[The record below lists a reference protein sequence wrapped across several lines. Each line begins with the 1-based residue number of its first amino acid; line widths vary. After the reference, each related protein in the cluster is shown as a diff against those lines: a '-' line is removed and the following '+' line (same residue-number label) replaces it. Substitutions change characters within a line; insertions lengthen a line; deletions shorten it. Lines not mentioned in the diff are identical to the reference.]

1 MLKKAFLMSLE
12 EHPRVEE
19 SEDDGDEMLKRA
31 ILMSLEEH
39 PRVEESK
46 EEVLAR
52 AFALS
57 LSEN

>member
-1 MLKKAFLMSLE
+1 MLKKAILMSLE
-12 EHPRVEE
+12 EHPKVEE
-19 SEDDGDEMLKRA
+19 CEDDGNEMLKSA

-39 PRVEESK
+39 PRVEESE

-52 AFALS
+52 ALALS